1 MAREHTHKPTP
12 KGALLARYDRTAQR
26 AAAQVIAGYST
37 SFSAATRLLAAPVRQ
52 DIRNLYAMVR
62 IADEIVDGTASQA
75 HNAQARSTQAHNAQ
89 AQASHTPSELLERYR
104 KEVLDAPKHR
114 FHTDPILHAY
124 ALTARR
130 CDFQVHEVEAFFSAM
145 HTDLTPRSFTAEDL
159 SRYIYGS
166 AEVIGLMCLK
176 IFLRGHSVTPAQR
189 EVLERGARSLGAGF
203 QKVNFLRDASFD
215 QQQLGRH
222 YIADAA
228 SHRELA
234 TQAREDLAYAKAAIT
249 LLPAQARY
257 GVAAATELYE
267 HLLEMVEQP
276 QEVRR
281 RVPGAAKAFIVARAV
296 ARTTLHLEAK

>member
-12 KGALLARYDRTAQR
+12 KGALLARYDHTAQR

-37 SFSAATRLLAAPVRQ
+37 SFSAATRLLSAPIRQ

-75 HNAQARSTQAHNAQ
+75 QSTQAQAHNA
-89 AQASHTPSELLERYR
+89 HTPSELLERYR

-114 FHTDPILHAY
+114 FHTDLIIHAY

-130 CDFQVHEVEAFFSAM
+130 CDFQAHEVEAFFSAM
-145 HTDLTPRSFTAEDL
+145 RTDLTPRGFTAEDL

-176 IFLRGHSVTPAQR
+176 IFLRGHSITPAQR

-234 TQAREDLAYAKAAIT
+234 TQAREDLEHAKAAIT

-267 HLLEMVEQP
+267 HLLEKVEQP

-281 RVPGAAKAFIVARAV
+281 RVPGAAKAFIVVRAV
-296 ARTTLHLEAK
+296 ARTTLHPESK

>member
-37 SFSAATRLLAAPVRQ
+37 SFSAATRLLSAPIRQ

-62 IADEIVDGTASQA
+62 IADEIVDGTAT
-75 HNAQARSTQAHNAQ
+75 QARSTQAHNAQ

-104 KEVLDAPKHR
+104 KKVLDAPKHR

-145 HTDLTPRSFTAEDL
+145 HTDLTPRGFTAEEL

-176 IFLRGHSVTPAQR
+176 IFLRGHSVTPVQR
-189 EVLERGARSLGAGF
+189 ELLERGARSLGAAF

-234 TQAREDLAYAKAAIT
+234 TQAREDLAHAKAAIT

-267 HLLEMVEQP
+267 HLLEKVEQP

-296 ARTTLHLEAK
+296 ARTTLHPKSK

>member
-1 MAREHTHKPTP
+1 MVREHNHKPTP

-37 SFSAATRLLAAPVRQ
+37 SFSAATRLLAAPIRQ

-75 HNAQARSTQAHNAQ
+75 QSAQAQSSQ
-89 AQASHTPSELLERYR
+89 AQASQTPSELLERYR

-130 CDFQVHEVEAFFSAM
+130 CDFQAHEVEAFFSAM
-145 HTDLTPRSFTAEDL
+145 RTDLTPRGFTAEDL

-189 EVLERGARSLGAGF
+189 EVLECGARSLGAGF

-234 TQAREDLAYAKAAIT
+234 TQAREDLAHAKAAIK

-267 HLLEMVEQP
+267 HLLEKVEQP

-281 RVPGAAKAFIVARAV
+281 RVPGATKAFIVARAV